1 MFFHEERIMGNK
13 DKCYDV
19 PVDKENEKLKQRL
32 FAGVDSAPLWY
43 AKAIRLVKKKNYIS
57 LTLRQN
63 QREIKQPFPVDKY
76 IWAGLLEAWLA
87 LTSVEYHGNL

>member
-13 DKCYDV
+13 DKRNDV

-32 FAGVDSAPLWY
+32 FAGVDSAPLIY
-43 AKAIRLVKKKNYIS
+43 AKAIRLVKKKKTTLYYIS

-63 QREIKQPFPVDKY
+63 EKEINQPFPVD
-76 IWAGLLEAWLA
+76 
-87 LTSVEYHGNL
+87 